1 MNTWQKLKQQP
12 KLFKRYFVREQIF
25 AAIREF
31 FAKKQT
37 HEVEVPLLAPS
48 LPAESYLEVFETTLL
63 DRHRHPKRAFLTTSP
78 EMFLKKLL
86 VAGIGSCF
94 SLTKS
99 FRNTEGESNTHNP
112 EFTILEWYEVGKD
125 YKDVMKTTEELVCY
139 IYDKLF
145 SSSVARSDHNRH
157 TELVSA
163 SKKSSLIRSNSKL
176 ILNYQNQV
184 IDLTPPWERIS
195 MTEAFAKYAR
205 IDLEK
210 LLDLKSLQTVVRK
223 KGYQVGEGETW
234 EELFHQIYLN
244 EVVPQFSKNRPTII
258 FDYPVQLAALA
269 AKPKASDPRFVER
282 FEVYI
287 GGIELA
293 DCCTELTQVDE
304 QQKRFQKE
312 LTLRKKLGKKD
323 YPVDWEF
330 IEALKLGLPS
340 CAGIALGVDRLVM
353 LMTNVSRI
361 QDTLFFPSE
370 EMWQGLS

>member
-1 MNTWQKLKQQP
+1 MKTWQKLKQQP
-12 KLFKRYFVREQIF
+12 QLFRRFLVREQIF

-31 FAKKQT
+31 FAKLQI
-37 HEVEVPLLAPS
+37 HEIEVPLLAPS

-63 DRHRHPKRAFLTTSP
+63 DRHRHTKRAFLTTSP

-86 VAGIGSCF
+86 VAGVGSCY

-99 FRNTEGESNTHNP
+99 FRNTEGESNIHNP
-112 EFTILEWYEVGKD
+112 EFTILEWYEVGKG
-125 YKDVMKTTEELVCY
+125 YKDVMKTTEELVCF
-139 IYDKLF
+139 IHQKLVKRRVLPLA
-145 SSSVARSDHNRH
+145 SPKISPQRGTPLLGLPGSRH
-157 TELVSA
+157 PSILV
-163 SKKSSLIRSNSKL
+163 
-176 ILNYQNQV
+176 YQGQT
-184 IDLTPPWERIS
+184 IDLTLPWERIS
-195 MTEAFAKYAR
+195 MTEAFAKYAQM
-205 IDLEK
+205 DLEK
-210 LLDLKSLQTVVRK
+210 TLDLKSLQTKARK

-244 EVVPQFSKNRPTII
+244 EVVPQFSKAQPTIV

-293 DCCTELTQVDE
+293 DCCTELTDVKE

-312 LTLRKKLGKKD
+312 LKLRKKLGKKD
-323 YPVDWEF
+323 YPVDWEL
-330 IEALKLGLPS
+330 IEALKLGLPP

-353 LMTNVSRI
+353 LLTDVSSI
-361 QDTLFFPSE
+361 QGTLFFPSE
-370 EMWQGLS
+370 EMWES